1 MSSLNILLVQPI
13 SIAGRLIV
21 SSINDGI
28 LQNPDLEANITVFD
42 ELFANNLD
50 ELLQKK
56 FNVIIGYDFSP
67 LKIKIDNNLEAKCI
81 CYFADNIQSKTS
93 GPEWEKYF
101 KYLYRED
108 VFTFFW
114 DREMIKM
121 YDFKNLYYLP
131 QFVNFEIYRDLNIT
145 PKFHVMFAG
154 RLDTDF
160 RLNFYLE
167 LMKKLP
173 ELKFAW
179 YAIEKHYRD
188 ALSRTEDKEL
198 IKNVYQG
205 FIDNQKDMAVAI
217 NNSKILFTMNSQGI
231 SSLNFR
237 TIESVACKRL
247 IISDKRQEL
256 SLYNGYMPYWENV
269 DDLADKIR
277 FYLKNETEY
286 ETTVENCYKIGRK
299 DHHTKENV
307 AYMFDKAL
315 AANA

>member
-1 MSSLNILLVQPI
+1 MNRLNILVIQPI

-21 SSINDGI
+21 SSIADGI
-28 LQNPDLEANITVFD
+28 IQNPNLKPEMIVFD
-42 ELFANNLD
+42 ELNSKNLD
-50 ELLQKK
+50 EVLQNK
-56 FNVIIGYDFSP
+56 FDIIIGYDFSP
-67 LKIKIDNNLEAKCI
+67 LKIKIDNNLGSKCI

-101 KYLYRED
+101 SYLYRAD

-131 QFVNFEIYRDLNIT
+131 QFVNFETYRDLNIA
-145 PKFHVMFAG
+145 PKFDVMFAG

-160 RLNFYLE
+160 RLKFYIE

-179 YAIEKHYRD
+179 YAIEKHYLD

-198 IKNVYQG
+198 LKRVYQG
-205 FIDNQKDMAVAI
+205 FIDNQKDMASAI

-256 SLYNGYMPYWENV
+256 SLYNGYMPCWESV

-277 FYLKNETEY
+277 FYLKNESEY
-286 ETTVENCYKIGRK
+286 KTIVENCYKIGLK
-299 DHHTKENV
+299 NHHSKENV

-315 AANA
+315 ATNA

>member
-205 FIDNQKDMAVAI
+205 FIDNQKNMAVAI
-217 NNSKILFTMNSQGI
+217 NN
-231 SSLNFR
+231 
-237 TIESVACKRL
+237 
-247 IISDKRQEL
+247 
-256 SLYNGYMPYWENV
+256 
-269 DDLADKIR
+269 
-277 FYLKNETEY
+277 
-286 ETTVENCYKIGRK
+286 
-299 DHHTKENV
+299 
-307 AYMFDKAL
+307 
-315 AANA
+315 